1 MFFPIIQLNKII
13 LLICFF
19 ASYGFAIG
27 QSYQWIKTNGSQK
40 NDDCLGIYK
49 TNSGYATVNMFS
61 DSFNIADKNYSV
73 PIKSFQSFYWLF
85 RNSDGGVRKIV
96 KIEQDSVYKRYVKK
110 LDNGRMFLN
119 LDYSTFDSFYVQG
132 KKINVRNE
140 YPIIEIDTTGRV
152 SVFALIPNLTKKDVF
167 RPTLQIA
174 SQAKNIICMFKVQ
187 NRNSILL
194 NGKIINGSDSGYCM
208 VKFDS
213 TGKILKSKT
222 LKIGLIPWAFESCGN
237 GMFRLLS
244 IFKDP
249 VDSFYYDNMYW
260 KFDNKYNV
268 FTHLVDS
275 NLNITEFQRLPG
287 GNYNNRSI
295 VTFGRKNFFY
305 NADYFID
312 SSNDFIYLGS
322 NKISVIKG
330 RQTFLVYWSGNH
342 AKFYK
347 HLKIYNSALTN
358 PAQSLTFYKNK
369 EFCAIGG
376 QIVSPLIILPD
387 SVIIQNPEND
397 GNIFGLKLDTF
408 GNLLWYFVARS
419 EKSGDIFRDLYLDDE
434 GALFAGSFSKT
445 LKLNNDSF
453 PSKGQAD
460 ALLLKITDNSI
471 IRGNVRAGPYCAGD
485 SIFIPYRAYGKY
497 EDTNTFFAEL
507 SDENGNFYGTPR
519 VLGKLKAKGSGTV
532 RGVLP
537 LFDVLSSRN
546 YRIRIR
552 SNSPFV
558 QSFMRY
564 DSLHLL
570 VYSKDK
576 ANPGK
581 DTTICYGNKVK
592 IAAKGGTLWHWSP
605 GTAVQDSTARQTYF
619 TGLKTTKLKITI
631 SDSSGCG
638 KPDTAYQT
646 ITVLPP
652 PMVQNPDTVVCANT
666 PIQIVAKSTGGY
678 RPGIKHY
685 WYKDTIFLSKDTL
698 KTILNSDT
706 VFTLIADD
714 GCSAVKGVASIR
726 IQLAA
731 KPKIANKDTTA
742 CKNLPFTLKG
752 KTQKKSAVGVKYT
765 WQVGNTKTQAD
776 TVKWTLDKDSSL
788 KLIAYDLCASKSDT
802 ATLKISVFSKPN
814 FTYSVDSICAKNGH
828 QIKLKPSGGK
838 APYTFY
844 KNNINTDSVFTVAT
858 KWQQKIVLQTI
869 DNCQQKADSIKIE
882 LLQIPTANMQVAPNI
897 TGCVPLQLY
906 FKTNNPKGAKVQW
919 INAINNAQFGN
930 LDTAS
935 FVFSQSGTNAIRI
948 VQTNGICAD
957 STQKTITLFPKP
969 IADFD
974 PNRTDYLITENQSLI
989 TNKSQGGNKF
999 NWYWQNFSHIQ
1010 FQLDTFIL
1018 KFNDTGKIQV
1028 RLVAYNSYGCT
1039 DTAKKFIYVHPTP
1052 LIFFP
1057 TGITANQ
1064 DGLNE
1069 TFYPQGIGIKTYRLI
1084 IINRWGQDVF
1094 RGKAN
1099 EAWETNEDIL
1109 PGIYIYRC
1117 VYTNWQ
1123 GKAFEKKGVVE
1134 VVK

>member
-1 MFFPIIQLNKII
+1 MPKMGITQNFIWTKTFGSINDEKITSLSSQANTLFYPIVFNDSFKIKSISYPGYADSGLYFLNINPKNGTVVKVISPEIRSVINRDYLRFNSNQIANNATALLSNAII
-13 LLICFF
+13 L
-19 ASYGFAIG
+19 G
-27 QSYQWIKTNGSQK
+27 KK
-40 NDDCLGIYK
+40 
-49 TNSGYATVNMFS
+49 V
-61 DSFNIADKNYSV
+61 NIAID
-73 PIKSFQSFYWLF
+73 
-85 RNSDGGVRKIV
+85 
-96 KIEQDSVYKRYVKK
+96 
-110 LDNGRMFLN
+110 
-119 LDYSTFDSFYVQG
+119 
-132 KKINVRNE
+132 
-140 YPIIEIDTTGRV
+140 YPILGYD
-152 SVFALIPNLTKKDVF
+152 S
-167 RPTLQIA
+167 
-174 SQAKNIICMFKVQ
+174 
-187 NRNSILL
+187 
-194 NGKIINGSDSGYCM
+194 NGKINTTFNLKLKRNNGFINSWCSQYIIEEWGSHLILAVNGIYQKSDWIYINDDSIKILNNGSSI
-208 VKFDS
+208 VIFKISKF
-213 TGKILKSKT
+213 GKIFKYNEIKYPLSMLGFQSNYPTLSYLACVMDDRDSFIFNSKIFKNT
-222 LKIGLIPWAFESCGN
+222 TQLNNLFFLKI
-237 GMFRLLS
+237 
-244 IFKDP
+244 
-249 VDSFYYDNMYW
+249 
-260 KFDNKYNV
+260 
-268 FTHLVDS
+268 DS
-275 NLNITEFQRLPG
+275 NLNLLKINRNPGIATVRSEHVFHIGNNDNYFYSCDIYADTDTMKIKVGGRIYKLKLGLSTIIGYVIGDNLKFIKIIESTDTVSGSQGLNVNFKGEFGLFSG
-287 GNYNNRSI
+287 
-295 VTFGRKNFFY
+295 
-305 NADYFID
+305 
-312 SSNDFIYLGS
+312 
-322 NKISVIKG
+322 VIKTSS
-330 RQTFLVYWSGNH
+330 R
-342 AKFYK
+342 
-347 HLKIYNSALTN
+347 
-358 PAQSLTFYKNK
+358 
-369 EFCAIGG
+369 
-376 QIVSPLIILPD
+376 ILPD
-387 SVIIQNPEND
+387 SLKINTYIFQDEN
-397 GNIFGLKLDTF
+397 GFAMKLDTF
-408 GNLLWYFVARS
+408 GNVLWYFWNGKYGVS
-419 EKSGDIFRDLYLDDE
+419 EYFGNSIM
-434 GALFAGSFSKT
+434 
-445 LKLNNDSF
+445 NDSF
-453 PSKGQAD
+453 IFLNGVFNGISVFGKDTLISNGGSD
-460 ALLLKITDNSI
+460 AFLTKITDNSI
-471 IRGNVRAGPYCAGD
+471 IRGNVRDGPYCAGD

-685 WYKDTIFLSKDTL
+685 WYKDTIFLFKDTL

-788 KLIAYDLCASKSDT
+788 KLIAYDLCAAKSDT

-844 KNNINTDSVFTVAT
+844 ENNINTDSVFTVAT

-989 TNKSQGGNKF
+989 INKSQGGNKF
-999 NWYWQNFSHIQ
+999 NWYWQNFSHTQ

-1057 TGITANQ
+1057 TGITANH